1 MTENKNIQKY
11 ESYKAMHENL
21 SKAMKNGFFYEAIF
35 IEYAILEDRFSSVL
49 RHAGIPY
56 MNNKGRDVAITE
68 KIKRIRN
75 SKELSG
81 KFYKDRLTEKL
92 LDELV
97 GWLGERNDL
106 IHHLAK
112 LPYDSESVKH
122 IAETGYE
129 LVMTVQKK
137 SASVIRHLNRVNNPA
152 LKCQA

>member
-1 MTENKNIQKY
+1 MSTEKNMQKY

-35 IEYAILEDRFSSVL
+35 IEYAILEDRLSSVL
-49 RHAGIPY
+49 RYAGVPYTQKSGKDIP
-56 MNNKGRDVAITE
+56 ISQ
-68 KIKRIRN
+68 KILKIRN
-75 SKELSG
+75 SRELSG
-81 KFYKDRLTEKL
+81 KFYKDRLTEEL

-122 IAETGYE
+122 TAETGYE

-137 SASVIRHLNRVNNPA
+137 SASVIRHLNRMKA
-152 LKCQA
+152 